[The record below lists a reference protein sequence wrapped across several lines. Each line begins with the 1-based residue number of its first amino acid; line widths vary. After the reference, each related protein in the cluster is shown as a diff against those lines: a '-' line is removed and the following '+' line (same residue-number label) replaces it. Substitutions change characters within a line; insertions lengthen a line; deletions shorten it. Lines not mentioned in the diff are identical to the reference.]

1 MKNAKR
7 ILRTNLFIGCL
18 VWAGAA
24 LGVDLNEIK
33 SSGDAGERADGY
45 LGLVKSDVSSE
56 AQALVKQ
63 INNKRRAEYQRIANG
78 NDLTL
83 DQVEALAGKKAIE
96 KTTAGGWILTSNG
109 WRQK

>member
-1 MKNAKR
+1 MKNTKR
-7 ILRTNLFIGCL
+7 MLRTHLFIGCL

-24 LGVDLNEIK
+24 LGANLDEIK
-33 SSGDAGERADGY
+33 RAGYAGERADGY
-45 LGLVKSDVSSE
+45 LGLVKSDAPSD

-63 INNKRRAEYQRIANG
+63 INNKRRAEYKRIAEG

-96 KTTAGGWILTSNG
+96 KTGAGGWILTGNG